1 MNHLKDVLP
10 PTDPEKYPVEAMP
23 SGTLARSNRLNR
35 LCIITDAFYGE
46 TDEEGTPIIVYT
58 LLVFP
63 DFRSKTRV
71 PGHSD
76 QYYITN
82 EYEYEVTGYLMIGP
96 VDMSQIKINI
106 EDEVY

>member
-1 MNHLKDVLP
+1 MSQLKDVLP
-10 PTDPEKYPVEAMP
+10 IADPEKYPKEAMVV
-23 SGTLARSNRLNR
+23 GTFVRSNRLNR
-35 LCIITDAFYGE
+35 LSIITDAFYGE
-46 TDEEGTPIIVYT
+46 NDKDGNSIIVYT

-63 DFRSKTRV
+63 DLQKNTTGSR
-71 PGHSD
+71 HSD

-96 VDMSQIKINI
+96 VDMSKITINI